1 MKTRLFLFT
10 VLVMNCLTGFSQK
23 YLWSS
28 QFGIADVET
37 SAKSMAIQQCIP
49 HRLFHRSRNDNW

>member
-37 SAKSMAIQQCIP
+37 SAKSMAID
-49 HRLFHRSRNDNW
+49 DNW